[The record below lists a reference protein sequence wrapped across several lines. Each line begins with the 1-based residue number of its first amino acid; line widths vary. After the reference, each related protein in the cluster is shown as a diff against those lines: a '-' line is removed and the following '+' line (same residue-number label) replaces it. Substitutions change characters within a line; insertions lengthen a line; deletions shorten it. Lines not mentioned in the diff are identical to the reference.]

1 MFDIIAMYPT
11 FQLSD
16 LIQGQVNT
24 EIPDFFSFKDQ
35 QRKLFKNLKVCSFF
49 WNIKKRKKK
58 KKICG

>member
-11 FQLSD
+11 FQLSG

-49 WNIKKRKKK
+49 WNIKKRK
-58 KKICG
+58 